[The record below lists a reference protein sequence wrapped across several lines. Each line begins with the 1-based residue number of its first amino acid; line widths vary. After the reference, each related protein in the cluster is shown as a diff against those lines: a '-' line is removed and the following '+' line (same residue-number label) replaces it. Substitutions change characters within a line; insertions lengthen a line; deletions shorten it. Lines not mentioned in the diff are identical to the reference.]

1 MSDVNLLMFGCG
13 VSFIVVVGAYIHI
26 RRFFTSEQVRV
37 RIADTHDPVA
47 MQKRK
52 NLN

>member
-13 VSFIVVVGAYIHI
+13 VSFIVISGAYIHV
-26 RRFFTSEQVRV
+26 RRFFTSEPVRV
-37 RIADTHDPVA
+37 KIADSPDPIA
-47 MQKRK
+47 TQKGR